1 MSTETTGS
9 PAGTA
14 DTWDRTN
21 HPNPYLRGNYAP
33 VRDERTEVDLAVS
46 GQLPA
51 ALDGH
56 LLRTGPNPAG
66 PVGANHH
73 WFLGDG
79 MVHGIEISGGR
90 ARSYRN
96 RFVRTP
102 SVAAARPDL
111 PAIGQAPPGA
121 VNPGTGAVHVIEHAG
136 RVLALGEVGLPYE
149 LTRELDTV
157 GPYTFG
163 GKLLTSMTAHPKID
177 PVTGDL
183 HFFAYDFGP
192 VYLRYHRANAA
203 GELVQTEFIDVPRCT
218 MMHDFNV
225 TASRIVFMDLPVVF
239 STARL
244 ATGSMPFEW
253 QPDAGARLGV
263 MPIGGTNADVRW
275 FEIEPCYVFHP
286 LNAYDDGDRVVL
298 DVVRYPT
305 MFDTSTIGPEGNGSE
320 LRRWTIDLAAGTVT
334 EETLDDRPTEFPR
347 VADAK
352 VGRPYRFG
360 YSAAREGATL
370 EDGFDTEGLVKY
382 DLAAGTTTFHSAGAG
397 RNPGEG
403 VFVADPDGTNEDDG
417 WVLSVVYDAA
427 TDRSDV
433 IVVDARDFGAPPVA
447 TIHLPTR
454 VPFGFHGSWVPRG

>member
-111 PAIGQAPPGA
+111 PAKGEAPAGA
-121 VNPGTGAVHVIEHAG
+121 VNPGSGAVHVIEHAG
-136 RVLALGEVGLPYE
+136 RILALGEVGLPYE

-163 GKLLTSMTAHPKID
+163 GELLTSMTAHPKID

-192 VYLRYHRANAA
+192 VHLRYHRANAA
-203 GELVQTEFIDVPRCT
+203 GELVQTEVIDIPRCT

-225 TASRIVFMDLPVVF
+225 TASRVVFMDLPVVF
-239 STARL
+239 SMERL
-244 ATGSMPFEW
+244 AAGSMPFAW

-263 MPIGGTNADVRW
+263 MPIGGGNDDVRW

-286 LNAYDDGDRVVL
+286 LNAFDDGDRVVL
-298 DVVRYPT
+298 DVVRYPS
-305 MFDTSTIGPEGNGSE
+305 MFDTSAIGPEGNGSE

-334 EETLDDRPTEFPR
+334 ETTLDDRPTEFPR
-347 VADAK
+347 VADTK

-360 YSAAREGATL
+360 YGAAREGANL
-370 EDGFDTEGLVKY
+370 EEGFDTEGLVKY
-382 DLAAGTTTFHSAGAG
+382 DLASGTTTFHSAGRG

-403 VFVADPDGTNEDDG
+403 VFVADPDGANEDDG

-454 VPFGFHGSWVPRG
+454 VPFGFHGSWVPRA